1 MDLRQIASQL
11 LPGVSLLWRRRR
23 QKRHSHNAGFLQL
36 PMELLIQ
43 IFEQLPPPNQVLLAQ
58 SCRALQGIFGGSCSQ
73 LSREQHLEYL
83 VALARSMPGR
93 WVCEVCVTLHEVV
106 KLDTPNQPW
115 HMSCL
120 RGWNKWQTDAYGF
133 LNCRV
138 DKRNISIDHRHV
150 QLTLKYTRLQQP
162 RYQTYLQR
170 LLAPYRDVPFST
182 NMYTPPGLPG
192 MLSVRY
198 SVYPKVAMDASD
210 DLRYLVL
217 SIWSYKQGV
226 DGTSVSLDNMG
237 YLSICPHLRIGPRQP
252 CSWDPPLDRLGIAI
266 AKAFNCGHEVQSMC
280 HRCPTD
286 FSIKATPRQAILQVW
301 QDLGPEDS
309 PTNMIWKA
317 QKYDLRE
324 DSGSMNHRLGGIT
337 LEHEPGS
344 VRTLYQTGSQDPTVG
359 SGDRLKLQR

>member
-43 IFEQLPPPNQVLLAQ
+43 IFEQLPLPNQVLLAQ
-58 SCRALQGIFGGSCSQ
+58 SCRALQGIFGGRRGQ

-106 KLDTPNQPW
+106 KLDTPHQPW

-150 QLTLKYTRLQQP
+150 QLALKYTRMQQP

-170 LLAPYRDVPFST
+170 LLTPYREVPFGT
-182 NMYTPPGLPG
+182 NMYTAPGLPG

-198 SVYPKVAMDASD
+198 SVYPKVVIDASD

-217 SIWSYKQGV
+217 SIWSYEQGV
-226 DGTSVSLDNMG
+226 DGTCVSLDNMG

-286 FSIKATPRQAILQVW
+286 FSIKATPTGYFTGLARSGARRLA
-301 QDLGPEDS
+301 G
-309 PTNMIWKA
+309 
-317 QKYDLRE
+317 KYDME
-324 DSGSMNHRLGGIT
+324 GSK
-337 LEHEPGS
+337 
-344 VRTLYQTGSQDPTVG
+344 V
-359 SGDRLKLQR
+359 